1 MIVILV
7 IVLETK
13 RHLDLDE
20 GRRSRAS
27 NVGGRR
33 RLNRRRG
40 CSCKDGFSFLKR
52 SGKRKVVAE
61 SGCGKWLRKVVA
73 VVVAQSCC
81 GCCCGRWLRLRL
93 RKVVGGGCKDGF
105 LFLMRRGKLKVVA
118 VVVADNVWRKW
129 LRKVVAVAVVEGGCG
144 RWL

>member
-40 CSCKDGFSFLKR
+40 CSCKDRFSFLKR

-61 SGCGKWLRKVVA
+61 SGCGKWLRLWLRLWLHKVVA
-73 VVVAQSCC
+73 VVVVEDGC
-81 GCCCGRWLRLRL
+81 GCACGKWSGE
-93 RKVVGGGCKDGF
+93 VVKTVFYF
-105 LFLMRRGKLKVVA
+105 L
-118 VVVADNVWRKW
+118 
-129 LRKVVAVAVVEGGCG
+129 
-144 RWL
+144 